1 MYAALNGIVRTLV
14 PPPQVSKTVKSAE
27 RNFLEGVKR

>member
-14 PPPQVSKTVKSAE
+14 PLPQVSKTVKSAE
-27 RNFLEGVKR
+27 RNLSAGVKR